1 MLTRNRVQRFT
12 DGIAVFSREV
22 QIEEPGDAPDVQ
34 LAEIARLKF
43 EDRTVGERRYYDAKQ
58 TGTEIV
64 RMIRIPK
71 CPGIEREMRV
81 TIDSDE
87 YLVEQVQY
95 VSDPP
100 IGASVLDVSLK
111 RRTE

>member
-1 MLTRNRVQRFT
+1 MFSGETHIVQP
-12 DGIAVFSREV
+12 RE
-22 QIEEPGDAPDVQ
+22 APDVQ
-34 LAEIARLKF
+34 LAEIARLRF

-58 TGTEIV
+58 TGTEIL

-81 TIDSDE
+81 TIGSDE

-100 IGASVLDVSLK
+100 IGADLLDVSLK